1 MTWVHKM
8 LVRVKKMARVK
19 VLAWVAWVVRVHKF
33 LTWVKK
39 TTCVEVL
46 VRVMLYRF
54 SLSYLI
60 YFVLLLSKLTCE

>member
-1 MTWVHKM
+1 MDDVVTWVHKI
-8 LVRVKKMARVK
+8 LVRVKKM
-19 VLAWVAWVVRVHKF
+19 AWVAWVVRVHKF